1 MDSAF
6 SRGGASGD
14 HDALDFAA
22 GENADDASDDANDHV
37 DASSR
42 SDVSDARPGAFRADA
57 IDADHTPSLPDRCRD
72 PRRAAVDAF
81 GRRTSGRPRATA
93 PNDDCGGEA
102 EDGPPRIDRAGVD
115 VGAAAIGTNGPRL
128 RPPVAAASAA
138 ATAGARAR
146 IGSGTGTSAA
156 SRATGGGGGDTSR
169 IFAGV
174 PDRFVRTF
182 VAPFDRAVRR

>member
-72 PRRAAVDAF
+72 PRRAAFALVVRVGVAR
-81 GRRTSGRPRATA
+81 GVGALELPPLAELAEPRRSLRPR
-93 PNDDCGGEA
+93 
-102 EDGPPRIDRAGVD
+102 PRFRE
-115 VGAAAIGTNGPRL
+115 
-128 RPPVAAASAA
+128 RPPPKLELGLGPFGELAELALRSEKAASASPSSTSEAPKWRETA
-138 ATAGARAR
+138 AMSPGF
-146 IGSGTGTSAA
+146 AA
-156 SRATGGGGGDTSR
+156 SSSGDITSR
-169 IFAGV
+169 S
-174 PDRFVRTF
+174 
-182 VAPFDRAVRR
+182 